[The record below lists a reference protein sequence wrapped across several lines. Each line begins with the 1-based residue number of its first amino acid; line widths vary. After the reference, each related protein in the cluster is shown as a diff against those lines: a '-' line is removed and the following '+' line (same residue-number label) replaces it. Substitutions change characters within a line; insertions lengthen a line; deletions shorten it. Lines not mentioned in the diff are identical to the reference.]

1 MSIFPKVTGKK
12 LIRAL
17 LRFGLVRKK
26 KQNGSH
32 VFIYDPKDLIKS
44 TTVPNSIFDLKPGTL
59 HDIRKQLKL
68 SEEKFLE
75 ILRDC

>member
-12 LIRAL
+12 LIKAL
-17 LRFGLVRKK
+17 LRFGFIKRKK
-26 KQNGSH
+26 KNGSH
-32 VFIYDPKDLIKS
+32 VFIYDPKDLTKS

-68 SEEKFLE
+68 SEENFFK